1 MFYDEIDENFDWISY
16 LDKNNDL
23 TNSGINNEELAL
35 NHWITYGKNENRI
48 INNTDPEYENF
59 DWINYVRKYEDL
71 RKNNIFLKHHAWNHW
86 KYNGKYEQRDHSQDE
101 KDYFDFRYYLA
112 LNVDVFHSGL
122 NTRDSAFYHW
132 INYGKNEGRNYTT
145 FKKNHF
151 DWIYYTNRYNDLLEN
166 NINTEELAYNHW
178 IYNGIY
184 ENRHCFDFP
193 KLFSTYPN
201 LFHKYILNISS
212 HEEQIPYYSIIDNKL
227 YKQNEKFIC
236 HLHIFDISNFNDIY
250 GDYIHFLQNHFKI
263 IITYSNG
270 ELNDSILHNNNYII
284 LKIKNKG
291 YDIGGKICA
300 INYLHKN
307 KIEYQYILFLHSKTN
322 IDSRKKYFEPLI
334 KNENR
339 VKLIKKIFELNENL
353 LGIFPNIMWNMND
366 NYGKIYGTV
375 NYYNELLKFLN
386 IDVNINDIF
395 CEGNCFIVKKCAV
408 DYIFINKINLFYNL
422 LNEDNS
428 FDLNWFKLFYNKDDT
443 IENLYQYY
451 KDNNLHGNNNLLKN
465 ANHSKSLSD
474 GMIEHV
480 FERVWIDIIKYLG
493 GDYLTLDKDN
503 IIDTY
508 NIKLN
513 AIYFPQF
520 HEIEENNNFW
530 GKGFTEW
537 TLLKPFDEHINIDNI
552 KYPILKPHSD
562 IGYYDLSYKETLLKQ
577 IDIAKKYNINGF
589 VIYHYWFD
597 NNKKI
602 LYKPLEYF
610 LDDDI
615 DFPFCIS
622 WANESWTK
630 RWDGYNHDVLL
641 EQRYDSDNF
650 FLNHIQYLIPFFKRR
665 NYIKNENGEN
675 IFYIY
680 HFTNLINYY
689 DSMIHIWKNE
699 LEKHGLKI
707 KIIITENS
715 FKENCNIQNTNLD
728 KFIFEPMYF
737 NHYTNHYHNNNCAK
751 LDYQALIDKYKLNL
765 IDTRDKH
772 LGLSLHWN
780 NIVRR
785 KNLNFTYIKN
795 FSNKKLQELL
805 LVYLAIIVL
814 RYKNSNRENH
824 IENFININAWNE
836 WNEQAVL
843 EPNDKTGYSNL
854 DSIYSIIKDI

>member
-1 MFYDEIDENFDWISY
+1 MFYDEVDEKFDWISY
-16 LDKNNDL
+16 IDNNDDL
-23 TNSGINNEELAL
+23 KNAGINNEESAL
-35 NHWITYGKNENRI
+35 NHWITYGKNESRVFYNK
-48 INNTDPEYENF
+48 DGEYENF
-59 DWINYVRKYEDL
+59 DWINYIKKYDDL
-71 RKNNIFLKHHAWNHW
+71 RMSNIFLKQAAWNHW

-101 KDYFDFRYYLA
+101 KDYFDFRYYLH
-112 LNVDVFHSGL
+112 LNIDVFHSGL
-122 NTRDSAFYHW
+122 NTRDAAFYHW
-132 INYGKNEGRNYTT
+132 INYGKNEGRRYGT
-145 FKKNHF
+145 FKKIYF
-151 DWIYYTNRYNDLLEN
+151 DWVYYTNKYTDLLEN

-178 IYNGIY
+178 IYNGIH
-184 ENRHCFDFP
+184 ENRFCFDFSTI
-193 KLFSTYPN
+193 FSSYPN
-201 LFHKYILNISS
+201 LFHKYILNISH
-212 HEEQIPYYSIIDNKL
+212 HEEMIPYLSIIDNKL
-227 YKQNEKFIC
+227 YKKNEKFIC
-236 HLHIFDISNFNDIY
+236 HLHILDISNFNDIY
-250 GDYIHFLQNHFKI
+250 GNYIQFLQNHFKI

-270 ELNDSILHNNNYII
+270 ELNDNILQNNNYII

-300 INYLHKN
+300 VNYLNKN

-322 IDSRKKYFEPLI
+322 VDSRKKYFEPLI

-339 VKLIKKIFELNENL
+339 IKLIKQIFELNENL
-353 LGIFPNIMWNMND
+353 LGIFPNIMWNMNE
-366 NYGKIYGTV
+366 NYGKIYGTL
-375 NYYNELLKFLN
+375 NYYNEILKFLN
-386 IDVNINDIF
+386 IDLNINDIF
-395 CEGNCFIVKKCAV
+395 CEGNCFIVKKCVV

-428 FDLNWFKLFYNKDDT
+428 FDLNWFRLFYGKDDT

-451 KDNNLHGNNNLLKN
+451 KENNLHGNNSLLKN
-465 ANHSKSLSD
+465 ANYSNNLSD
-474 GMIEHV
+474 GMVEHV
-480 FERVWIDIIKYLG
+480 FERVWIDIIKHLG

-537 TLLKPFDEHINIDNI
+537 TLLKPFDDTISVDNI

-577 IDIAKKYNINGF
+577 IDIAKKYNVNGF
-589 VIYHYWFD
+589 IIYHYWFD

-650 FLNHIQYLIPFFKRR
+650 FLNHIQYLIPFFKKR
-665 NYIKNENGEN
+665 NYIKNEHGEN

-680 HFTNLINYY
+680 HYTNLINHY
-689 DSMIHIWKNE
+689 DTMINIWKNE
-699 LEKHGLKI
+699 LENHGLKI
-707 KIIITENS
+707 KVIITENS
-715 FKENCNIQNTNLD
+715 FKENCNIPNTNLD

-737 NHYTNHYHNNNCAK
+737 NNYGNNYNDNNYTK
-751 LDYQALIDKYKLNL
+751 IDYQALIDKYKLNL
-765 IDTRDKH
+765 IDTKNKH

-780 NIVRR
+780 NIIRR
-785 KNLNFTYIKN
+785 KNSNFTYIKN

-805 LVYLAIIVL
+805 FVYLAIIAL
-814 RYKNSNRENH
+814 RYKNLNRESN